1 MTTTQITALLASTEL
16 RANRAG
22 RGRADVIGDGSFLG
36 GHRATRE
43 SLTHTYSLPVVRE
56 MPPRSIRSL
65 ATG

>member
-1 MTTTQITALLASTEL
+1 MTTTQFTALFASTEF
-16 RANRAG
+16 RAQRGGRNRVDLV
-22 RGRADVIGDGSFLG
+22 RGGSFG

-43 SLTHTYSLPVVRE
+43 SLTPQYSLPVVRE